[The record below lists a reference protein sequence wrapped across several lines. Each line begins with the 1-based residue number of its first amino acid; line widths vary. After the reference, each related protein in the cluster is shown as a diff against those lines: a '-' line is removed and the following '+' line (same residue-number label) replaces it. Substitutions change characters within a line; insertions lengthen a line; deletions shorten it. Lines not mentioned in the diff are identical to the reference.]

1 MGFDEIIYYPFA
13 CAVVDDD
20 GAIMRTNTAFEE
32 NIMPKSGKKSNLNIT
47 DIVEGYKS
55 EPGRIDA
62 EINGDDYLVYVCPS
76 DDGDKKVMFIRDESK
91 GDGVLLG
98 IALVDN
104 YSEVQESIEESRYPH
119 LVAVID
125 RKINDYFNGFG
136 GVVRKYENDK
146 YLFILPKAKLETLK
160 ETKFEIMDILGKI
173 DMGNIP
179 VTLSIGIGINGSVLS
194 QSMEFARG
202 ALDLALG
209 RGGNQVVI
217 KESEEQYTFIG
228 GDGKEVAQNSRVKA
242 RVKAYGLVELILSAP
257 DVMIMGHR
265 NPDLDALGSAAG
277 IYAIVSFFGK
287 PCHIVLNRV
296 TTSISP
302 LYNRLIEDT
311 KYKDAFIDGDTAL
324 KSIKKK
330 TLLIVLDTSR
340 KSLCECSELVDKAK
354 KLVVFDHHRKSKD
367 YIEGYALTYHDPGA
381 SSTAELV
388 TEMLMYMNKGIKL
401 TKTEAEGLLAG
412 ITVDTKNYAFKT
424 GVKTFEAAAFLKR
437 NGADTIAVRRLF
449 QSSFEDYTAKA
460 EVVKNAKVFN
470 GNMAI
475 SILKKK
481 VENPVVLIAQ
491 AADEM
496 LSIEGIEVSYVLCEF
511 EGKVL
516 ISARS
521 LGGVN
526 VQKLMEKLGGGG
538 HQTGAAAQL
547 NDMDIKSAVKLL
559 KEKITEYLNE
569 N

>member
-13 CAVVDDD
+13 CAVVDET
-20 GAIMRTNTAFEE
+20 GAILRTNTAFEE
-32 NIMPKSGKKSNLNIT
+32 NILPKNGKKSNLNIT
-47 DIVEGYKS
+47 DIIEDYKS
-55 EPGRIDA
+55 EPGRLDA
-62 EINGDDYLVYVCPS
+62 EINGDDYLVYICPS
-76 DDGDKKVMFIRDESK
+76 DDGDKKVMFIRDVSK

-104 YSEVQESIEESRYPH
+104 YAEVQESIEESRYPH

-125 RKINDYFNGFG
+125 RKINDYFNGIG

-146 YLFILPKAKLETLK
+146 YLFILPKAMLDTLK
-160 ETKFEIMDILGKI
+160 ENKFDIMEILGKI

-179 VTLSIGIGINGSVLS
+179 VTLSIGIGINGDTLN

-228 GDGKEVAQNSRVKA
+228 GDGTEVAQNSRVKA
-242 RVKAYGLVELILSAP
+242 RVKAFGLVELILSAP

-277 IYAIVSFFGK
+277 IYAIVNFFGK

-302 LYNRLIEDT
+302 LYNRLIEDN
-311 KYKDAFIDGDTAL
+311 KYKDAFIDCETAL

-330 TLLIVLDTSR
+330 TLVIVLDTSR
-340 KSLCECSELVDKAK
+340 KNLCECSELVDKAK

-437 NGADTIAVRRLF
+437 SGADTIAVRRLF
-449 QSSFEDYTAKA
+449 QSSFEDYIAKA
-460 EVVKNAKVFN
+460 EVVKNAKIFN
-470 GNMAI
+470 DNMAI

-496 LSIEGIEVSYVLCEF
+496 LSIEGIEVSYVLCEV

-521 LGGVN
+521 LGTVN

-547 NDMDIKSAVKLL
+547 KDMDINSAVKLL
-559 KEKITEYLNE
+559 KETITEYLNE
-569 N
+569 G

>member
-13 CAVVDDD
+13 CAVVDET
-20 GAIMRTNTAFEE
+20 GAILRTNTAFEE
-32 NIMPKSGKKSNLNIT
+32 NILPKNGKKSNLNIT
-47 DIVEGYKS
+47 DIIEDYKS
-55 EPGRIDA
+55 EPGRLDA
-62 EINGDDYLVYVCPS
+62 EINGDDYLVYICPS
-76 DDGDKKVMFIRDESK
+76 DDGDKKVMFIRDVSK

-104 YSEVQESIEESRYPH
+104 YAEVQESIEESRYPH

-125 RKINDYFNGFG
+125 RKINDYFNGIG

-146 YLFILPKAKLETLK
+146 YLFILPKAMLDTLK
-160 ETKFEIMDILGKI
+160 ENKFDIMDILGKI

-179 VTLSIGIGINGSVLS
+179 VTLSIGIGINGDTLN

-228 GDGKEVAQNSRVKA
+228 GDGTEVAQNSRVKA
-242 RVKAYGLVELILSAP
+242 RVKAFGLVELILSAP

-277 IYAIVSFFGK
+277 IYAIVNFFGK

-302 LYNRLIEDT
+302 LYNRLIEDN
-311 KYKDAFIDGDTAL
+311 KYKDAFIDCETAL

-330 TLLIVLDTSR
+330 TLVIVLDTSR
-340 KSLCECSELVDKAK
+340 KNLCECSELVDKAK

-437 NGADTIAVRRLF
+437 SGADTIAVRRLF
-449 QSSFEDYTAKA
+449 QSSFEDYIAKA
-460 EVVKNAKVFN
+460 EVVKNAKIFN
-470 GNMAI
+470 DNMAI

-496 LSIEGIEVSYVLCEF
+496 LSIEGIEVSYVLCEV

-521 LGGVN
+521 LGTVN

-547 NDMDIKSAVKLL
+547 KDMDINSAVKLL
-559 KEKITEYLNE
+559 KETITEYLNE
-569 N
+569 S